1 MDDFSIIFLYLR
13 INKNFTD
20 GEAKRQTEGRG
31 TKSEQKNSL
40 ELSPQMCLIPFS
52 KNEIYKSLQFLIGFP
67 HFRLLM
73 TGNWFV

>member
-1 MDDFSIIFLYLR
+1 MDDFSIICLYLK
-13 INKNFTD
+13 INKDFTD
-20 GEAKRQTEGRG
+20 GETKRQTEGRG

-40 ELSPQMCLIPFS
+40 ELSPQMSLIPFS
-52 KNEIYKSLQFLIGFP
+52 ENEIYKSLQILIGFP